1 MSMFDRFKEQASRAA
16 TSASAFGQ
24 QASRQIGDMAAS
36 ATQSGPKFN
45 SPIPGSLGEECQK
58 ASRILEQ
65 FIIKEEIEN
74 GFDTVIPVSVIKQAK
89 GLAIF
94 TVVKAGFLWSGRAGS
109 GIVVAKLPD
118 GKWSAPTAIATGGVG
133 FGAQIGADITDFVLI
148 LNSEEAVRAFSQG
161 GNLTLGGNLSVSAG
175 PIGAGGEASIAGDIR
190 DKKVAPV
197 FSYTKSKGL
206 FAGMSIEG
214 TGLLELQ
221 KANEKFYGRPIRA
234 AALLRGEVDPPA
246 DANALYAT
254 IHKAESRDPY

>member
-16 TSASAFGQ
+16 NSATTFGQ
-24 QASRQIGDMAAS
+24 QASRQIGDMATS
-36 ATQSGPKFN
+36 ATQSGPNFN

-65 FIIKEEIEN
+65 FISKEEIEN
-74 GFDTVIPVSVIKQAK
+74 GFDTIIPVSVIKEAK

-148 LNSEEAVRAFSQG
+148 LNSDEAVRAFSQG

-190 DKKVAPV
+190 DKKVTPV

-221 KANEKFYGRPIRA
+221 KANEKFYGKPIRA
-234 AALLRGEVDPPA
+234 EALLRGEIEPPA
-246 DANALYAT
+246 EASVLYAT
-254 IHKAESRDPY
+254 IQKAENRDPY

>member
-1 MSMFDRFKEQASRAA
+1 MASNA
-16 TSASAFGQ
+16 TKGES
-24 QASRQIGDMAAS
+24 
-36 ATQSGPKFN
+36 TFN
-45 SPIPGSLGEECQK
+45 SPIPGDLKAECSK
-58 ASRILEQ
+58 AARILEQ
-65 FIIKEEIEN
+65 FILKDEVEN
-74 GFDTVIPVSVIKQAK
+74 GFDTIIPVSVIKQAK

-109 GIVVAKLPD
+109 GVVV
-118 GKWSAPTAIATGGVG
+118 SNAPSCIATGGVG

-161 GNLTLGGNLSVSAG
+161 GNLTLGGNLSVSVG

-190 DKKVAPV
+190 DKKVAPI

-221 KANEKFYGRPIRA
+221 KANTAFYGKPIRA
-234 AALLRGEVDPPA
+234 EAILKGEIEPPVEA
-246 DANALYAT
+246 KVLYDM
-254 IHKAESRDPY
+254 ISKAENREAY

>member
-1 MSMFDRFKEQASRAA
+1 MFDRFKEQANRAVN
-16 TSASAFGQ
+16 TNGQ
-24 QASRQIGDMAAS
+24 Y
-36 ATQSGPKFN
+36 FN
-45 SPIPGSLGEECQK
+45 SPIPGSLSEECSK

-65 FIIKEEIEN
+65 FIAKEEMEN
-74 GFDTVIPVSVIKQAK
+74 GFDTIIPVSVIKEAK

-109 GIVVAKLPD
+109 GIVVSSVSLCV
-118 GKWSAPTAIATGGVG
+118 GWSAPTAIATGGVG

-148 LNSEEAVRAFSQG
+148 LNSQEAVAAFSQG

-175 PIGAGGEASIAGDIR
+175 PIGAGGEASVTGALKE
-190 DKKVAPV
+190 KKVTPV

-221 KANEKFYGRPIRA
+221 KANEKYYGKPIRA
-234 AALLRGEVDPPA
+234 QALLKGEIPPPPEA
-246 DANALYAT
+246 QVLYDT
-254 IHKAESRDPY
+254 IEKAESRDPY

>member
-1 MSMFDRFKEQASRAA
+1 MANTA
-16 TSASAFGQ
+16 TKTSP
-24 QASRQIGDMAAS
+24 
-36 ATQSGPKFN
+36 TFN
-45 SPIPGSLGEECQK
+45 SPIPGNLAEECAK

-65 FIIKEEIEN
+65 FIIKDEVEN
-74 GFDTVIPVSVIKQAK
+74 GFDTIIPVSVIKQAK

-109 GIVVAKLPD
+109 GVVVA
-118 GKWSAPTAIATGGVG
+118 KWSAPSCIATGGVG

-148 LNSEEAVRAFSQG
+148 LNSDEAVRAFSQG
-161 GNLTLGGNLSVSAG
+161 GNLTLGGNLSVSVG

-190 DKKVAPV
+190 DKKVAPI

-221 KANEKFYGRPIRA
+221 KANATFYGQALRA
-234 AALLRGEVDPPA
+234 DAILRGDIPPPA
-246 DANALYAT
+246 EAKILYDT
-254 IHKAESRDPY
+254 ITKAESREAY